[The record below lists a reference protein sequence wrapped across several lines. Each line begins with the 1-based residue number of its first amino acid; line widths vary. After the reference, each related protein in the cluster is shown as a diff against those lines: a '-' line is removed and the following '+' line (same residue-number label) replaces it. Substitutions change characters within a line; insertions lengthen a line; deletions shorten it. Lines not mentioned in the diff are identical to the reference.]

1 MTLKLF
7 RRKLVDR
14 DETSTELA
22 RVLSTMDLTLLG
34 IGSTLGLGIYVLA
47 GSVAKTSAGPA
58 VVVSFFVA
66 ALASVLAGEFCCCYV
81 IQLEINVNLGCG
93 KAANTILATTIMTVA
108 VEIMGT

>member
-7 RRKLVDR
+7 RRKLVDK
-14 DETSTELA
+14 DETSTQLA
-22 RVLSTMDLTLLG
+22 RVLTTMDLTLLG

-66 ALASVLAGEFCCCYV
+66 ALASVLAGESHCPGV
-81 IQLEINVNLGCG
+81 ILSITNLS
-93 KAANTILATTIMTVA
+93 LSY
-108 VEIMGT
+108 